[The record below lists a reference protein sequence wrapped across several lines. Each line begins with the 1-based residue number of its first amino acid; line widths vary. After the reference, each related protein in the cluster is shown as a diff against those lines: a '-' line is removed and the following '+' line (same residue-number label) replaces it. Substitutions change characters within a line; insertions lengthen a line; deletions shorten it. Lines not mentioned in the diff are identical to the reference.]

1 MRKFKGGL
9 LAALAVVSVTGG
21 TALAQSPDNPNPSQ
35 PTTNDPTDPANNDPA
50 NPPSTD
56 VTPAPAPAA
65 GTQPATTVIISPP
78 PPPPT
83 PVITYERQP
92 STMDGMQ
99 RVGFSLSFGG
109 GVADFTDQSMRDT
122 TGVGGTWAVRATV
135 GTKTPFGVEASYIGS
150 AQEISALGIDQNSM
164 LVSNG
169 LQGALRLNAV
179 VGAPITPFVFGG
191 VAWSHYDLA
200 NTARNTSA
208 ISDSDNLLE
217 VPVGLGIGG
226 SWRGL
231 GYDVRGELRFAT
243 REDLV
248 PELSAGRDTGS
259 HADMH
264 RWGINATLG
273 YGF

>member
-1 MRKFKGGL
+1 MRKMKGGL
-9 LAALAVVSVTGG
+9 FAALAVISATSG
-21 TALAQSPDNPNPSQ
+21 TALAQSPDSPNPAQ
-35 PTTNDPTDPANNDPA
+35 PATNDPA
-50 NPPSTD
+50 NPVANDPANPTTTD
-56 VTPAPAPAA
+56 LTPAPVPAENPAP
-65 GTQPATTVIISPP
+65 TTVIISPP
-78 PPPPT
+78 PAAP
-83 PVITYERQP
+83 PVITYQRDP
-92 STMDGMQ
+92 DAMDGMK

-109 GVADFTDQSMRDT
+109 GVSDFTDQSMRDS
-122 TGVGGTWAVRATV
+122 TGVGGTWAVRAAV

-150 AQEISALGIDQNSM
+150 AQEINALGLDQNSM

-200 NTARNTSA
+200 NTSRNTSA

-217 VPVGLGIGG
+217 VPVGLGVGG
-226 SWRGL
+226 SWRGI
-231 GYDVRGELRFAT
+231 GYDVRGELRFAS

-264 RWGINATLG
+264 RWGVNATLG

>member
-1 MRKFKGGL
+1 MRNFRGEL
-9 LAALAVVSVTGG
+9 LAALAVISAATG
-21 TALAQSPDNPNPSQ
+21 TALAQGPDNPNPSQ
-35 PTTNDPTDPANNDPA
+35 PIINDPTQPSTNDPA
-50 NPPSTD
+50 NPTNTD
-56 VTPAPAPAA
+56 VTPAPVQAQTAPA
-65 GTQPATTVIISPP
+65 PTTVIVSPP
-78 PPPPT
+78 PPAPI
-83 PVITYERQP
+83 ITYERQP
-92 STMDGMQ
+92 GTMDSMK

-109 GVADFTDQSMRDT
+109 GVADFTDQSMRDS
-122 TGVGGTWAVRATV
+122 TGTGGTWAVRAAL

-150 AQEISALGIDQNSM
+150 AQTINALGLDQNSM

-191 VAWSHYDLA
+191 VAWNRYNLA
-200 NTARNTSA
+200 NTTQNTSA

-226 SWRGL
+226 SWKGL
-231 GYDVRGELRFAT
+231 GYDLRGELRFAT

-248 PELSAGRDTGS
+248 PALSAGRDNGS

-264 RWGINATLG
+264 RWGVNATLG